1 MISHVRVTWVKLMY
15 FVVQIDI
22 YQLPSE
28 SRAAVIHADRH
39 MTTGKL
45 QVCYKRKAVL
55 SLN

>member
-1 MISHVRVTWVKLMY
+1 MVSHVRVTWVKLMY
-15 FVVQIDI
+15 FVQIDI

-45 QVCYKRKAVL
+45 QVCY
-55 SLN
+55 